1 MTGSGQLKPFEDD
14 EADGLVAYLTALY
27 QGVFT
32 PEAIRSHLANHVGF
46 GFADYAVAV
55 TKQALPAGARVLD
68 LGCGFGSYV
77 LAAREAGLD
86 AIGIE
91 LAPFE
96 IDFARSRSRRLR
108 PQDDAERVYRVGD
121 ATRLAEEA
129 GSFDGVT
136 LWNVLEHIED
146 AGSLLTAVD
155 ALLKPGGQIFIVC
168 PNYDAV
174 RDEAHYH
181 VPWTPELSRDRRAAR
196 DYLVSLGRD
205 PAYFESSIH
214 CRTWREVVGLLEGRG
229 YDLFDLSS
237 RRALSLRLGNLRSIL
252 ADWKG
257 WRALRNPARHSVE
270 LAALKSGRS
279 RL

>member
-1 MTGSGQLKPFEDD
+1 MNISLKLTPYQAD
-14 EADGLVAYLTALY
+14 EAEALTAYLTGLY

-32 PEAIRSHLANHVGF
+32 PNAIRAHLENHVGF

-55 TKQALPAGARVLD
+55 TKQGLLQGAKVLD

-86 AIGIE
+86 ATGIE

-96 IDFARSRSRRLR
+96 IDFARARSRRLR
-108 PQDDAERVYRVGD
+108 PQDDADMIYRVGD
-121 ATRLAEEA
+121 ATKLAEEA
-129 GSFDGVT
+129 GRFDAIT

-146 AGSLLTAVD
+146 AGTLLAAVD
-155 ALLKPGGQIFIVC
+155 RLLKPGGQIFIVC

-181 VPWTPELSRDRRAAR
+181 VPWTPAFSRDRKAASA
-196 DYLVSLGRD
+196 YLVSLGRD
-205 PAYFESSIH
+205 PTYFENAIH
-214 CRTWREVVGLLEGRG
+214 CRTWREVMTILTSMG

-237 RRALSLRLGNLRSIL
+237 RRPLSPRIKHLSSIL
-252 ADWKG
+252 RDLKG
-257 WRALRNPARHSVE
+257 WRALRDPARHSVE
-270 LAALKSGRS
+270 LAAVKPGKA
-279 RL
+279 

>member
-1 MTGSGQLKPFEDD
+1 MTASNSLKPFDD
-14 EADGLVAYLTALY
+14 EQVEELAAYLVSLY

-32 PEAIRSHLANHVGF
+32 PDAIRSHLANHVGF

-55 TKQALPAGARVLD
+55 TKQALPEGARVLD

-86 AIGIE
+86 AMGIE

-96 IDFARSRSRRLR
+96 IEFAKNRSRRLR
-108 PQDDAERVYRVGD
+108 PQDDAGRLYRVGD

-129 GSFDGVT
+129 VAFDGVT

-146 AGSLLTAVD
+146 AA
-155 ALLKPGGQIFIVC
+155 ALLKAVDQLVRPGGKIFIVC

-181 VPWTPELSRDRRAAR
+181 VPWTPALSRDRKAASA
-196 DYLVSLGRD
+196 YLVSLGRD
-205 PAYFESSIH
+205 PRYFENAIH
-214 CRTWREVVGLLEGRG
+214 CRTWHEVVTILEGLG
-229 YDLFDLSS
+229 YTLFDLSS
-237 RRALSLRLGNLRSIL
+237 QRPITANWSTLRAVLS
-252 ADWKG
+252 DWRG
-257 WRALRNPARHSVE
+257 WRALRDPTRHSVE
-270 LAALKSGRS
+270 LVARKPGSARS
-279 RL
+279 